1 MVDESAA
8 SARPTEKT
16 VEPPIRG
23 RVLVVEDHGDT
34 LELYCEVLTL
44 AGYSCLTATSSGAAL
59 QLATDERFDAVVM
72 DIGLPRRVDGL
83 SLARSLRALPAPATL
98 IASGHSRLSGG
109 RAGPALPPTRSS
121 PRPAR
126 RRGG

>member
-59 QLATDERFDAVVM
+59 QLATDERFDAVVWTSVFPGASM
-72 DIGLPRRVDGL
+72 ASASPGRCARFPRQLP
-83 SLARSLRALPAPATL
+83 
-98 IASGHSRLSGG
+98 
-109 RAGPALPPTRSS
+109 
-121 PRPAR
+121 
-126 RRGG
+126 